1 LSRARP
7 LLTGV
12 NPRATYKSL
21 LDARLPVYREVSTVE
36 VDTDKRSP
44 EEVVAEIARLMDIT
58 DGVVKLRGGTRGDP

>member
-1 LSRARP
+1 
-7 LLTGV
+7 
-12 NPRATYKSL
+12 
-21 LDARLPVYREVSTVE
+21 VE